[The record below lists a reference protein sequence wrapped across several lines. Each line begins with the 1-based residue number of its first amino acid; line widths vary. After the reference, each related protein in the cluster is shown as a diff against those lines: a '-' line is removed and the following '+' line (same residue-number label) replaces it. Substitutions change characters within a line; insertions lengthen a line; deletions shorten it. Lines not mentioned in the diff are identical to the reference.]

1 MLNDEFKEGLAEIL
15 EIDASGVGP
24 DVALTADNWDSL
36 AIVSTIALVDDTYGM
51 MLNGLS
57 LAKCQSVQDLL
68 ALIEKAR
75 TSK

>member
-15 EIDASGVGP
+15 EIDASAVGP

-36 AIVSTIALVDDTYGM
+36 AIVSTIALVDDTHGV